1 MAVQRTT
8 NGFVTSVCDTES
20 SYELAL
26 ANKLSKT
33 NDITQQNNTKEGTDE
48 QH

>member
-1 MAVQRTT
+1 MAVERTT
-8 NGFVTSVCDTES
+8 HGFVTSVCDTES
-20 SYELAL
+20 SCELAL

-33 NDITQQNNTKEGTDE
+33 NDLTQQNNTKEGIDE

>member
-1 MAVQRTT
+1 MAVERTT
-8 NGFVTSVCDTES
+8 NRFVTSVFDAES

-26 ANKLSKT
+26 AKKLSKT
-33 NDITQQNNTKEGTDE
+33 NDITQQNNIKEGTDE